1 MEAASPREL
10 RLTAQ
15 GRFPTPCEK
24 ILPKANVPF
33 PTAGAGA
40 EAKARYAG
48 GSEQQGTAEEG
59 GRPTADR
66 TWSASPGAE
75 EPQHKE
81 TRKSHVCT
89 YSTNQTPNRPNLPL
103 PSPTTNRSANWGT
116 SLRGGGVYL
125 ARCSSLTAPGSGNR
139 GRKYRPESR
148 KVPSPLGAPRCR
160 TPRPSPD
167 RPPSDARSA
176 SLHVRPT
183 HHGRTVSVLFL
194 YTTGRADFKSKCG
207 KKTAFSSRGRND

>member
-116 SLRGGGVYL
+116 SLRGGGGLPCAVL
-125 ARCSSLTAPGSGNR
+125 LTNR
-139 GRKYRPESR
+139 AGVRKPRAEVPPRVPESTFPTWGPP
-148 KVPSPLGAPRCR
+148 VQDAPSQPRS
-160 TPRPSPD
+160 PAVGRPQ
-167 RPPSDARSA
+167 RVTAR
-176 SLHVRPT
+176 
-183 HHGRTVSVLFL
+183 
-194 YTTGRADFKSKCG
+194 
-207 KKTAFSSRGRND
+207 